1 MNTFVNAV
9 ANQEARTLNDMK
21 ARLSTASACVDLFY
35 SIGASRGKDI
45 IPKFVA
51 AYVED
56 ADIALRIALWGRDV
70 RGGAG
75 ERQIYRD
82 IMKHLESM
90 GYWTPLY
97 ALMDK
102 TAEIGRWDDL
112 LIFTDN
118 KVKTHAYILIAEA
131 LRKGNGLCGKWC
143 PRKGPIAAE
152 LRTYLGMT
160 PKAYRKTLVELTK
173 VVETQMCAN
182 DWDGIDFSAV
192 PSVAQTKYG
201 KAFNRHT
208 PNYGEYVA
216 KLVSGDKSVKVNAG
230 AVYPH
235 NVIAKLFT
243 SSFTP
248 IQATATELD
257 FIVQQ
262 WNALE
267 NYMTDMNVLPM
278 VDSSGSMY
286 TAASPSA
293 IEVAVSLGLYMADKN
308 KGAFKDTFLTFSADP
323 QLLTLRGNIVEKV
336 KQLVNS
342 KWGMNTNLIAAIAKI
357 LKTAIDGSVS
367 PDDMPKMLVVLS
379 DMQFDRC
386 ARFDDSAMQSI
397 QRQYENAG
405 YEVPLI
411 VFWNLN
417 DYSNTPAKY
426 DERGVALIS
435 GFSPAIMKAVL
446 SCDVDAFSP
455 VGIMMKTIM
464 VERYNLG

>member
-1 MNTFVNAV
+1 MNAFVSAI
-9 ANQEARTLNDMK
+9 ANQSARTENGML
-21 ARLSTASACVDLFY
+21 ARKSTASACVDLFY

-51 AYVED
+51 AYVHD
-56 ADIALRIALWGRDV
+56 ADLALRIALWGRDV

-75 ERQIYRD
+75 ERKVYRD
-82 IMKHLESM
+82 IMKYLESV

-112 LIFTDN
+112 LVFISDKAKN
-118 KVKTHAYILIAEA
+118 HAHVLIAEA
-131 LRKGNGLCGKWC
+131 LRKGNGLCAKWM

-152 LRTYLGMT
+152 LRNYMGMSPRT
-160 PKAYRKTLVELTK
+160 YRKTLVELTR

-192 PSVAQTKYG
+192 PSVAHTKYG
-201 KAFNRHT
+201 KAFKRHT

-216 KLVSGDKSVKVNAG
+216 KLHSGDKSVKVNVG

-235 NVIAKLFT
+235 NVIAKFLT
-243 SSFTP
+243 QSYNP
-248 IQATATELD
+248 IRMTDTELD
-257 FIVQQ
+257 FVIQQ

-267 NYMTDMNVLPM
+267 NYMTDANVLPM

-286 TAASPSA
+286 TPASPSP
-293 IEVAVSLGLYMADKN
+293 IQVAVSLGLYMADKN
-308 KGAFKDTFLTFSADP
+308 KGPFKDTFLTFSADP
-323 QLLTLRGNIVEKV
+323 QLLTLRGNILEKV
-336 KQLVNS
+336 KQIVNS
-342 KWGMNTNLIAAIAKI
+342 QWGMNTNLIKAIEKI
-357 LKTAIDGSVS
+357 LKTAVDGKVS
-367 PDDMPKMLVVLS
+367 QEDMPKMLVVLS

-386 ARFDDSAMQSI
+386 AVFDDSAMQSI

-446 SCDVDAFSP
+446 SCDVEAFTP
-455 VGIMMKTIM
+455 IGIMMKTVM